1 MDKYLELYKSKAWV
15 EPFLIYSIVLFTVLG
30 MILFLLVML
39 SRQKY
44 QKEDRLKV
52 EYRDIAEKLLL
63 SILFNDTEY
72 ADIIKQD
79 PYNRLIRV
87 KLFRKV
93 LMKSVINLHQNYEGA
108 YAAKLERFYSDSGLM
123 ADSFKK
129 LKNRRWEVR
138 GKAITELAEM
148 TVENAFSILTDL
160 SRSKNKILKV
170 TALNACIK
178 LNGTNGILHLTSH
191 PDPID
196 EWAQISIIKALKE
209 RDIEHTQ
216 GIELLLES
224 KNSTVVSLGL
234 KIIKALHLSNKSSFI
249 LELIENAPNNTIRFE
264 AQAIMDDFTTNT
276 GQHGI

>member
-1 MDKYLELYKSKAWV
+1 MDKYWELYKSKDWV

-44 QKEDRLKV
+44 QKEGRLKV
-52 EYRDIAEKLLL
+52 EYREIAEKLLL
-63 SILFNDTEY
+63 TILFNDVHY
-72 ADIIKQD
+72 ADIIRQE
-79 PYNRLIRV
+79 PYNKLIST

-93 LMKSVINLHQNYEGA
+93 LMKSVINLHHNYEGA

-129 LKNRRWEVR
+129 LKNRRWEVK

-148 TVENAFSILTDL
+148 NVENAFGILISL
-160 SRSKNKILKV
+160 SQSRNKILKA
-170 TALNACIK
+170 TALIACIK

-196 EWAQISIIKALKE
+196 EWTQINIINALKK
-209 RDIEHTQ
+209 RDIEDTQ

-224 KNSTVVSLGL
+224 KNSTVIRLGL
-234 KIIKALHLSNKSSFI
+234 KIISTLHLSNKAGFI
-249 LELIENAPNNTIRFE
+249 SELIENAPSNAIKFE
-264 AQAIMDDFTTNT
+264 AQAVMEAFTTNT
-276 GQHGI
+276 R

>member
-1 MDKYLELYKSKAWV
+1 MDKYWELYKSKDWV

-44 QKEDRLKV
+44 QKEGRLKV
-52 EYRDIAEKLLL
+52 EYREIAEKLLL
-63 SILFNDTEY
+63 TILFNDVHY
-72 ADIIKQD
+72 ADIIRQE
-79 PYNRLIRV
+79 PYNKLIST

-93 LMKSVINLHQNYEGA
+93 LMKSVINLHHNYEGA

-129 LKNRRWEVR
+129 LKNRRWEVK

-148 TVENAFSILTDL
+148 NVENAFGILISL
-160 SRSKNKILKV
+160 SQSRNKILKA

-196 EWAQISIIKALKE
+196 EWTQINIINALKK
-209 RDIEHTQ
+209 RDIEDTQ

-224 KNSTVVSLGL
+224 KNSTVIRLGL
-234 KIIKALHLSNKSSFI
+234 KIISTLHLSNKAGFI
-249 LELIENAPNNTIRFE
+249 SELIENAPSNAIKFE
-264 AQAIMDDFTTNT
+264 AQAVMEAFTTNT
-276 GQHGI
+276 R

>member
-1 MDKYLELYKSKAWV
+1 MDKYWELYKSKDWV

-44 QKEDRLKV
+44 QKEGRLKV
-52 EYRDIAEKLLL
+52 EYREIAEKLLL
-63 SILFNDTEY
+63 SILFNDAHY
-72 ADIIKQD
+72 ADIIKQE
-79 PYNRLIRV
+79 PYNKLISA

-93 LMKSVINLHQNYEGA
+93 LMKSVINLHHNYEGA

-129 LKNRRWEVR
+129 LKNRRWEVK

-148 TVENAFSILTDL
+148 NVENAFGILMSL
-160 SRSKNKILKV
+160 SQSRNNILKA

-196 EWAQISIIKALKE
+196 EWTQINIINALKK
-209 RDIEHTQ
+209 RDIEDTQ

-224 KNSTVVSLGL
+224 KNSTVIRLGL
-234 KIIKALHLSNKSSFI
+234 KIISTLHLSNKAGFI
-249 LELIENAPNNTIRFE
+249 SQLIENAPSNAIKFE
-264 AQAIMDDFTTNT
+264 AQAVMEAFTNNT
-276 GQHGI
+276 R

>member
-1 MDKYLELYKSKAWV
+1 MDKYWELYKSKDWV

-44 QKEDRLKV
+44 QKEGMLKV
-52 EYRDIAEKLLL
+52 EYREIAEKLLL
-63 SILFNDTEY
+63 TILFNDVHY
-72 ADIIKQD
+72 ADIIRQE
-79 PYNRLIRV
+79 PYNKLIST

-93 LMKSVINLHQNYEGA
+93 LMKSVINLHHNYEGA

-129 LKNRRWEVR
+129 LKNRRWEVK

-148 TVENAFSILTDL
+148 NVENAFGILISL
-160 SRSKNKILKV
+160 SQSRNKILKA

-196 EWAQISIIKALKE
+196 EWTQINIINALKK
-209 RDIEHTQ
+209 RDIEDTQ

-224 KNSTVVSLGL
+224 KNSTVIRLGL
-234 KIIKALHLSNKSSFI
+234 KIISTLHLSNKAGFI
-249 LELIENAPNNTIRFE
+249 SELIENAPSNAIKFE
-264 AQAIMDDFTTNT
+264 AQAVMEAFTTNT
-276 GQHGI
+276 R

>member
-1 MDKYLELYKSKAWV
+1 MDKYWELYKSKDWV

-44 QKEDRLKV
+44 QKEGRLKV
-52 EYRDIAEKLLL
+52 EYREIAEKLLL
-63 SILFNDTEY
+63 TILFNDVHY
-72 ADIIKQD
+72 ADIIRQE
-79 PYNRLIRV
+79 PYNKLIST

-93 LMKSVINLHQNYEGA
+93 LMKSVINLHHNYEGA

-129 LKNRRWEVR
+129 LKNRRWEVK

-148 TVENAFSILTDL
+148 NVENAFGILISL
-160 SRSKNKILKV
+160 SQSRNKILKA

-196 EWAQISIIKALKE
+196 EWTQINIINALKK
-209 RDIEHTQ
+209 RDIEDTQ

-224 KNSTVVSLGL
+224 KNSTVIRLGL
-234 KIIKALHLSNKSSFI
+234 KIISTLHLSNKAGFI
-249 LELIENAPNNTIRFE
+249 SQLIENAPSNAIKFE
-264 AQAIMDDFTTNT
+264 AQAVMEAFTTNT
-276 GQHGI
+276 R

>member
-1 MDKYLELYKSKAWV
+1 MDKYWELYKSKDWV

-44 QKEDRLKV
+44 QKEGRLKV
-52 EYRDIAEKLLL
+52 EYREIAEKLLL
-63 SILFNDTEY
+63 TILFNDVHY
-72 ADIIKQD
+72 ADIIRQE
-79 PYNRLIRV
+79 PYNKLISA

-93 LMKSVINLHQNYEGA
+93 LMKSVINLHHNYEGA

-129 LKNRRWEVR
+129 LKNRRWEVK

-148 TVENAFSILTDL
+148 NVENAFGILMSL
-160 SRSKNKILKV
+160 SQSRNNILKA

-196 EWAQISIIKALKE
+196 EWTQINIINALKK
-209 RDIEHTQ
+209 RDIEDTQ

-224 KNSTVVSLGL
+224 KNSTVIRLGL
-234 KIIKALHLSNKSSFI
+234 KIISTLHLSNKAGFI
-249 LELIENAPNNTIRFE
+249 SQLIENAPSNAIKFE
-264 AQAIMDDFTTNT
+264 AQAVMEAFTTNSR
-276 GQHGI
+276 